1 MGIANIINNST
12 TTSGGEIIRE
22 LVNASDGAGLH
33 FDGSPGYI
41 DIASPPDLG
50 TKFSFEFIF
59 KATTWTSGDYK
70 FLVDFGG
77 GSGRF
82 IIGTNNSDNNLKIFD
97 NVGYK
102 DTGAVIF
109 DDLAVHHVVVTVDG
123 TAAVVYDNG
132 NQVGSATISASHGI
146 DTATDA
152 AIATNI
158 FGSSNNAVTGT
169 YYRCR
174 FYNKA
179 LSSAEVQT
187 AYERADV
194 PVADQ
199 YGSQTKE
206 NASTIIN
213 GSGGSLQYDTFSG
226 ASNTGFT
233 AAYTTSG
240 TQLATTPDEISLT
253 KGKRY
258 RVKFT
263 YTYTS
268 GQRPRVRLSTSATG
282 SDLYTV
288 FDINGLPASTGAQSV
303 EFDYTGSNQTAVLK
317 FDNTSAASY
326 AISNLEVVQ
335 IGCVSDYQT
344 QWANPTQ
351 SLTVQ
356 DASGN
361 ADGTCSASGVT
372 QVQPVVQGNLTSLA
386 VHTAAVTPADG
397 EIIADRVTAANSGD
411 TQSAELRNGELT
423 LQRGSSTPTYIN
435 FPDSGASLQLRGP
448 SYATALT
455 IDSSGRTGIGKAAH
469 ASSLLDVNGT
479 VMVSGSGNV
488 KGVISNPSSDIFDIA
503 NASGGTSNPITFS
516 TQGSERMRISSGG
529 DLLLGK
535 TTAGVTTLGVEA
547 RQNGILGAS
556 RDGATA
562 LYVERKS
569 SDGSCVELI
578 RGGTTVGT
586 ISVTGS
592 ATAYNTSS
600 DYRLKENLEPL
611 TGALDRLD
619 QLPVYRFNFKADP
632 DTTVDGFVAHEV
644 QAHVPEA
651 ITGEKDA
658 MKTVEIPAVLDDDGN
673 EVEAARTEEQPDYQ
687 GIDQS
692 KLVPLLVAAVKELK
706 AKVETLENA

>member
-1 MGIANIINNST
+1 
-12 TTSGGEIIRE
+12 
-22 LVNASDGAGLH
+22 
-33 FDGSPGYI
+33 
-41 DIASPPDLG
+41 
-50 TKFSFEFIF
+50 
-59 KATTWTSGDYK
+59 
-70 FLVDFGG
+70 
-77 GSGRF
+77 
-82 IIGTNNSDNNLKIFD
+82 
-97 NVGYK
+97 
-102 DTGAVIF
+102 
-109 DDLAVHHVVVTVDG
+109 
-123 TAAVVYDNG
+123 
-132 NQVGSATISASHGI
+132 
-146 DTATDA
+146 
-152 AIATNI
+152 
-158 FGSSNNAVTGT
+158 
-169 YYRCR
+169 
-174 FYNKA
+174 
-179 LSSAEVQT
+179 
-187 AYERADV
+187 
-194 PVADQ
+194 
-199 YGSQTKE
+199 
-206 NASTIIN
+206 
-213 GSGGSLQYDTFSG
+213 
-226 ASNTGFT
+226 
-233 AAYTTSG
+233 
-240 TQLATTPDEISLT
+240 
-253 KGKRY
+253 
-258 RVKFT
+258 
-263 YTYTS
+263 
-268 GQRPRVRLSTSATG
+268 
-282 SDLYTV
+282 
-288 FDINGLPASTGAQSV
+288 
-303 EFDYTGSNQTAVLK
+303 
-317 FDNTSAASY
+317 
-326 AISNLEVVQ
+326 
-335 IGCVSDYQT
+335 
-344 QWANPTQ
+344 
-351 SLTVQ
+351 
-356 DASGN
+356 
-361 ADGTCSASGVT
+361 GTCSASGVT